1 MAMSSSDLKKQM
13 TAIRDSFVSKL
24 DDRLAEMSAA
34 LDVIKAGNSTQAITD
49 SLQAINAIS
58 HKLAGSSATFGFAA
72 LSDNARRL
80 EVLCASLVNG
90 SQSFTADRQ
99 RDIHLLMEKI
109 AEAIAAGPDVPLPMM
124 SMLGDKKK
132 EENKEEEDKG
142 RSVLIVE
149 DDKDLVEKMR
159 LYLAEYGYE
168 VEAIDDPAQLE
179 SALENSSPT
188 IVIVD
193 IMFPGGDD
201 AGIEVIQQLR
211 DKNLLACPV
220 VFLTV
225 RDDFEARLSAVRA
238 GADAYLVKPVNFAE
252 LKEFLSW
259 LAELEDDRNYRIMIV
274 DDEEKSAEYHA
285 LLLGKSGLKTRKVTD
300 PRTVLEVLEDFTPDL
315 ILMDINMPECNGF
328 ELATLIR
335 QRSDLL
341 HVPITFLTTETGL
354 TSQKHALSSGGD
366 DFLTK
371 SGHPDFLISSVWARV
386 KRARLLSNLISN
398 LDASEK
404 RTRGIIDN
412 IVEAVITIDE
422 HGTIL
427 ELNVAAE
434 QTFGY
439 TQVEIIGRN
448 VSCLMPEPEQSRHD
462 GYLKHYRDTGEKK
475 IIGRGRRVTGLRKDG
490 SSFPMFLAVS
500 EFTVDNRRLFTGVVS
515 DISEFVKAE
524 NTLREAK
531 GIAERANQAKSDF
544 LANMSH
550 ELRTPLNGILGFS
563 EILLEEAREQG
574 LESFADD
581 LKKIHFSGTHLL
593 GLINDTLD
601 LSKIEAGR
609 MDLFLESFSVDDLIE
624 NVAATTEPLVKKNNN
639 EMEVFC
645 PEGLGEIHAD
655 STRMRQILL
664 NLIGNAAKFTEDGR
678 ICLSVRREKGAGGEE
693 FIFDVRDTGIGMNE
707 DQVSQIFQS
716 FTQADSSTTRKY
728 GGTGLGLSISQSF
741 ARMMGGKSPL
751 KALKEKAAS
760 SACVFRQR

>member
-300 PRTVLEVLEDFTPDL
+300 PRTVLEVLEDFT
-315 ILMDINMPECNGF
+315 
-328 ELATLIR
+328 
-335 QRSDLL
+335 
-341 HVPITFLTTETGL
+341 
-354 TSQKHALSSGGD
+354 
-366 DFLTK
+366 
-371 SGHPDFLISSVWARV
+371 
-386 KRARLLSNLISN
+386 
-398 LDASEK
+398 
-404 RTRGIIDN
+404 
-412 IVEAVITIDE
+412 
-422 HGTIL
+422 
-427 ELNVAAE
+427 
-434 QTFGY
+434 
-439 TQVEIIGRN
+439 
-448 VSCLMPEPEQSRHD
+448 
-462 GYLKHYRDTGEKK
+462 
-475 IIGRGRRVTGLRKDG
+475 
-490 SSFPMFLAVS
+490 
-500 EFTVDNRRLFTGVVS
+500 
-515 DISEFVKAE
+515 
-524 NTLREAK
+524 
-531 GIAERANQAKSDF
+531 
-544 LANMSH
+544 
-550 ELRTPLNGILGFS
+550 
-563 EILLEEAREQG
+563 
-574 LESFADD
+574 
-581 LKKIHFSGTHLL
+581 
-593 GLINDTLD
+593 
-601 LSKIEAGR
+601 
-609 MDLFLESFSVDDLIE
+609 
-624 NVAATTEPLVKKNNN
+624 
-639 EMEVFC
+639 
-645 PEGLGEIHAD
+645 
-655 STRMRQILL
+655 QI
-664 NLIGNAAKFTEDGR
+664 
-678 ICLSVRREKGAGGEE
+678 
-693 FIFDVRDTGIGMNE
+693 
-707 DQVSQIFQS
+707 
-716 FTQADSSTTRKY
+716 
-728 GGTGLGLSISQSF
+728 
-741 ARMMGGKSPL
+741 
-751 KALKEKAAS
+751 
-760 SACVFRQR
+760 